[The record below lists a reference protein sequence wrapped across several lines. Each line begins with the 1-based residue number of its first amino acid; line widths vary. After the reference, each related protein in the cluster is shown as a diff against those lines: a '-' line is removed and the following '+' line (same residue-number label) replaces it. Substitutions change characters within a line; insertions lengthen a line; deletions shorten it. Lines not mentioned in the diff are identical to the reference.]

1 MIKMNR
7 QKGQVYKAHS
17 DKYYVKING
26 EQTVCGARGLLKM
39 NSDGILVGDYV
50 EVENKMISKVSERKN
65 RFIRPNVANI
75 DIIIAVLSPEPKPD
89 YYLIDKLLINAVK
102 EDVEFCLVLNKTDID
117 SDIEK
122 QLKTEYESLGVKI
135 ISISAKENIGIDKLK
150 DLLKDKFA
158 LLAGQSAVG
167 KTSIVNALFNLN
179 LKTGEL
185 SEKIV
190 RGKHTTTRSEIF
202 EQDGIKIIDSPGF
215 AVIDA
220 DVNVKQLPD
229 YYNEYVQHA
238 HECKF
243 RGCTHISEPNC
254 KIKELFNDGTLS
266 KKRYDRYVEIYN
278 ELSKRRIIYDKN

>member
-7 QKGQVYKAHS
+7 QSGQVYKAHS
-17 DKYYVKING
+17 DKYYVNING
-26 EQTVCGARGLLKM
+26 EQIVCGARGLLKI
-39 NSDGILVGDYV
+39 NSDGILVGDFV
-50 EVENKMISKVSERKN
+50 EVENKMIVKVNERKN
-65 RFIRPNVANI
+65 RFIRPNVSNI

-102 EDVEFCLVLNKTDID
+102 EDVEFCLVLNKTDIE
-117 SDIEK
+117 SDLLQ
-122 QLKTEYESLGVKI
+122 QLKSEYEQLGVKI
-135 ISISAKENIGIDKLK
+135 ISISAKENKGIDDLK
-150 DLLKDKFA
+150 ELLKGKFA

-167 KTSIVNALFNLN
+167 KTSIVNAMFNLN

-202 EQDGIKIIDSPGF
+202 ERDGIKIIDSPGF

-220 DVNVKQLPD
+220 DVNIKLLPNC
-229 YYNEYVQHA
+229 YNEYVQYA
-238 HECKF
+238 NQCKF

-254 KIKELFNDGTLS
+254 KIKELVNNGVLS
-266 KKRYDRYVEIYN
+266 KQRYDRYVEIYT
-278 ELSKRRIIYDKN
+278 ELSKRRIIYEKD